1 MRKHASRSALGAALL
16 GSMLMGACTGG
27 TEQAGSTMQEKAVE
41 AGPANTIA
49 ADQVLFEAE
58 RDALKGKL
66 IGLKG
71 ELDLKLKEM
80 DAALSKSGLQ
90 QDARVAAEA
99 LRAELE
105 GKRQLAGE
113 RLLELGH
120 AVQAGWPDVKAK
132 ADTAVAQLEQA
143 LAKER
148 QGGGTDT
155 ADEQT
160 ANDGH

>member
-16 GSMLMGACTGG
+16 GGMLLVACTGS

-41 AGPANTIA
+41 AGPAKTGA
-49 ADQVLFEAE
+49 ADQVLFEAQ

-66 IGLKG
+66 IGLEGK
-71 ELDLKLKEM
+71 LDLKLKEV
-80 DAALSKSGLQ
+80 DAALSKSGLR

-105 GKRQLAGE
+105 GKRQLAAE
-113 RLLELGH
+113 RLHELGH

-132 ADTAVAQLEQA
+132 ADTAVAQLEQV
-143 LAKER
+143 LANEK
-148 QGGGTDT
+148 QGAGTDT
-155 ADEQT
+155 QEEQP